1 MLKLGENFGNLK
13 AVEHL
18 TQSIYFD
25 VASLIQL
32 TSRNVKTP
40 RFNLTPKHISTL
52 LIGFLMLVFYQF
64 LDMSLTSVLE
74 KLFRSS
80 DGAPPWVWGIALL
93 SVVLNILAPL
103 VIAFWLL
110 NSLRA
115 KSVPA
120 DFEFLLIENLRA
132 WGSTFL
138 WSLLLILPG
147 LYKWL
152 SYSLVPYVVL
162 FSKKYSEGQ
171 VDALEFSNLVFKK
184 CWFKVLVLVLFFGLI
199 LPLALTT
206 GFDGYRKIWLTPV
219 ASLLVSMLDFFIL
232 ILGLGLNLYV
242 FKTAIGE
249 VNDELTL

>member
-1 MLKLGENFGNLK
+1 MIKLGENFVNLK

-25 VASLIQL
+25 VATLIQL
-32 TSRNVKTP
+32 TSRNVKTA
-40 RFNLTPKHISTL
+40 RFKLTSKHILTL
-52 LIGFLMLVFYQF
+52 LIGFLMMVFYQF
-64 LDMSLTSVLE
+64 LDLSLTSVLE

-80 DGAPPWVWGIALL
+80 DGAPTWVWGIAFL

-103 VIAFWLL
+103 MIAFWLL

-115 KSVPA
+115 KSVLA

-171 VDALEFSNLVFKK
+171 VDALEFSTVVFKK
-184 CWFKVLVLVLFFGLI
+184 CWLKVLFLVLFFGLI
-199 LPLALTT
+199 LPLVLTT
-206 GFDGYRKIWLTPV
+206 GFDGYRKIWITPV
-219 ASLLVSMLDFFIL
+219 ASLFISALDFMVL

-242 FKTAIGE
+242 FKKAVGE

>member
-25 VASLIQL
+25 VTSFIQL
-32 TSRNVKTP
+32 TSVNVKTT
-40 RFNLTPKHISTL
+40 RFSLTPKHISTL
-52 LIGFLMLVFYQF
+52 IIGFLMLVLYQF
-64 LDMSLTSVLE
+64 LDLSLTSILE

-80 DGAPPWVWGIALL
+80 DGAPPWVWGIALV

-115 KSVPA
+115 KSAPA

-171 VDALEFSNLVFKK
+171 ADALELSTLVFKK
-184 CWFKVLVLVLFFGLI
+184 CWYKILILVLFFGLV
-199 LPLALTT
+199 LPLVLTT

-219 ASLLVSMLDFFIL
+219 ASLLVSLLDYSVL

-242 FKTAIGE
+242 FKNAIRE
-249 VNDELTL
+249 VNDELTF